1 MILDKFEQYLLW
13 SVRNVYCGQWA
24 ISTVGISSDVY
35 WKQERRERSPASLR
49 LDEFVFLVGVP
60 SPILAAMRGVA
71 INGDVED
78 IYFAAV
84 EIFAP
89 AVRPLLLFGHYGRS
103 LHANLSKFLPQFL
116 IFFIHLLHD
125 LQQILD
131 FEARLRR
138 TRDCGIGLIVR
149 KLFLEFQDI
158 VVLL

>member
-1 MILDKFEQYLLW
+1 
-13 SVRNVYCGQWA
+13 
-24 ISTVGISSDVY
+24 
-35 WKQERRERSPASLR
+35 
-49 LDEFVFLVGVP
+49 
-60 SPILAAMRGVA
+60 MRGVA

-103 LHANLSKFLPQFL
+103 LHASLSKFLPQFL

-131 FEARLRR
+131 LEARLRR

-149 KLFLEFQDI
+149 KLFLELQDI
-158 VVLL
+158 VVLLEKKGILFLVLGHKYVYLLFLLGNGGLGFHQLLFHGLQVLRQVGDVVVCLLHAVVDE